1 MGENLVYWV
10 WLSQCF
16 SYGNGRLGKL
26 LETLD
31 DAKAFFQ
38 GGPELWRKSGLF
50 SAQDLRRME
59 KTSLDRAA
67 VILGECQKQDIRVIS
82 WLDEEYPRLLREI
95 YAPPAVL
102 YVKGSLAGLDQ
113 ALTITAV
120 GTREAIGYTRGVT
133 GNLCYQLAQ
142 TGVVIISGC
151 AQGIDEYAHRGTL
164 KAGGRTIAVLGC
176 GVDVNYPAAN
186 RELKEKI
193 LLSGGALVSELP
205 PGTKP
210 DGRYFPTRN
219 RLLAGL
225 GMGVLVTHAPTRS
238 GSLITAELAL
248 EQGKEIFCLP
258 PYNIYDASCTGVVP
272 LLKEGAKPVYSV
284 YSILE
289 EYYPLYADRINLA
302 ALPGESSGAASQKV
316 ADRPGYHHRESA
328 AQETVSAVV
337 QPPARLNAFQR
348 QVYDVLTGEPRP
360 VNEII
365 DEAGLRPDQA
375 LATLSELEMMGLA
388 AAHPG
393 RRYSRMP

>member
-67 VILGECQKQDIRVIS
+67 VILEECQKQDIRVIS

-302 ALPGESSGAASQKV
+302 ALPGESSGTASQKV
-316 ADRPGYHHRESA
+316 ADRPGYHHREA
-328 AQETVSAVV
+328 AARETVSAVV
-337 QPPARLNAFQR
+337 EPPARLNAFQR

-360 VNEII
+360 VDEII

>member
-1 MGENLVYWV
+1 M
-10 WLSQCF
+10 
-16 SYGNGRLGKL
+16 
-26 LETLD
+26 
-31 DAKAFFQ
+31 
-38 GGPELWRKSGLF
+38 
-50 SAQDLRRME
+50 
-59 KTSLDRAA
+59 
-67 VILGECQKQDIRVIS
+67 
-82 WLDEEYPRLLREI
+82 
-95 YAPPAVL
+95 
-102 YVKGSLAGLDQ
+102 
-113 ALTITAV
+113 
-120 GTREAIGYTRGVT
+120 
-133 GNLCYQLAQ
+133 
-142 TGVVIISGC
+142 
-151 AQGIDEYAHRGTL
+151 
-164 KAGGRTIAVLGC
+164 
-176 GVDVNYPAAN
+176 DVNYPAAN

-302 ALPGESSGAASQKV
+302 ALPGESSGAASQKWQT
-316 ADRPGYHHRESA
+316 DLGIIIGNLLPRKQYR
-328 AQETVSAVV
+328 AVV

-348 QVYDVLTGEPRP
+348 QVYDVLTGDPRP
-360 VNEII
+360 VDEII